1 MKLFFLYI
9 SLGLL
14 ITSSLPAQSKFNTFL
29 TPSDTLNKPRR
40 NVLAITEA
48 SIAAITL
55 IGLDQLWYA
64 DFERSSF
71 QTNNDNSD
79 WLQIDKYGHV
89 FSSYQL
95 GRLGANALNWAGV
108 SKKDQLIYGATLGL
122 GFLTAVEIFDGFS
135 AEWGFSWGDMLAN
148 ASGTGLY
155 VGQELLWKEQRIS
168 LKYSF
173 NRTEFARQ
181 NPSLLGNGLSE
192 EFLKDYNGQT
202 YWLSFNINSF
212 LKTKF
217 LPDWLNLAT
226 GFGGEGLLSGST
238 DSELFP
244 NQNPYRQYYLSFDI
258 DLTRIK
264 TNSHFLK
271 SLFDVFNTIKVPMP
285 TLEYNGKNG
294 LRLHYI
300 YF

>member
-1 MKLFFLYI
+1 MFV
-9 SLGLL
+9 
-14 ITSSLPAQSKFNTFL
+14 SSMQAQSKLNQFL
-29 TPSDTLNKPRR
+29 TPSDTLHKPRR
-40 NVLAITEA
+40 NALVISEA

-55 IGLDQLWYA
+55 VGLDQLWYA
-64 DFERSSF
+64 DFERTSF
-71 QTNNDNSD
+71 QFNNDNNE
-79 WLQIDKYGHV
+79 WLQLDKYGHV

-95 GRLGANALNWAGV
+95 GRIGAEALDWAGV
-108 SKKDQLIYGATLGL
+108 SKKDQLIYGATLGF
-122 GFLTAVEIFDGFS
+122 GFLTAVEVLDGFS
-135 AEWGFSWGDMLAN
+135 AQWGFSWGDVIAN
-148 ASGTGLY
+148 ASGTALY
-155 VGQELLWKEQRIS
+155 VGQELLWDEQRIA

-173 NRTEFARQ
+173 SRTEFAAQ

-226 GFGGEGLLSGST
+226 GFGADGLLTGSP
-238 DSELFP
+238 DNVDFP
-244 NQNPYRQYYLSFDI
+244 NQNPFRQYYLSFDI

-264 TNSHFLK
+264 TNSNILK
-271 SLFDVFNTIKVPMP
+271 SIFSVFNTIKVPMP
-285 TLEYNGKNG
+285 TLEYNGENG
-294 LRLHYI
+294 FRLHYI